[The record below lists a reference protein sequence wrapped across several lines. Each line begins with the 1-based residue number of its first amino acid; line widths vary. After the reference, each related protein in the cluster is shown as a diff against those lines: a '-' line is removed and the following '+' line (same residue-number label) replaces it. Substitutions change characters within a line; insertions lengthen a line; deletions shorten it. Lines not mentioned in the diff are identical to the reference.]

1 MRQFQQLARM
11 AEADGHLQQ
20 RIKQL
25 LKLSKEKWDAACE
38 HAKTAVQVWPPISPN
53 TITVA
58 DHSSSSCVLVG
69 AVHAKSW
76 AMLGMKS
83 TCRKAKIAGSWRQ
96 CPMLMPESLAFIQIV
111 KGGRTWWRCD
121 MQGNQIGDHRP

>member
-38 HAKTAVQVWPPISPN
+38 HAKTAVQVCTATPPV
-53 TITVA
+53 TITA
-58 DHSSSSCVLVG
+58 LFTFPHSLGLLNLIINCLMDQSNVVTLPNKLVRIALAHSMHGRGSSKIEILFNAPCVS
-69 AVHAKSW
+69 SW
-76 AMLGMKS
+76 HLDA
-83 TCRKAKIAGSWRQ
+83 
-96 CPMLMPESLAFIQIV
+96 LMQEQ
-111 KGGRTWWRCD
+111 
-121 MQGNQIGDHRP
+121 

>member
-38 HAKTAVQVWPPISPN
+38 HAKTAVQVC
-53 TITVA
+53 A
-58 DHSSSSCVLVG
+58 SC
-69 AVHAKSW
+69 HQC
-76 AMLGMKS
+76 
-83 TCRKAKIAGSWRQ
+83 CRSALDFGQ
-96 CPMLMPESLAFIQIV
+96 
-111 KGGRTWWRCD
+111 
-121 MQGNQIGDHRP
+121 